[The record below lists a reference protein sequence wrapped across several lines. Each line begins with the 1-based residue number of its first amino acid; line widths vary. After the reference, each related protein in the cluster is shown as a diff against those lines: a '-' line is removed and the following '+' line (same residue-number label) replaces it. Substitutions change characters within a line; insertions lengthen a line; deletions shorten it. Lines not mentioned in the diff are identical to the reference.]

1 MHYRTVELAALLCLE
16 SDNCL
21 VIISNTSSRDK
32 YLTKSRYFDQR
43 FSGNK
48 QDGDVVNDVDLLKI
62 VFGEIKIVMI
72 GHPVTKSDF

>member
-16 SDNCL
+16 SDNFL

-48 QDGDVVNDVDLLKI
+48 QDGDVVPK
-62 VFGEIKIVMI
+62 
-72 GHPVTKSDF
+72 